1 MQVIRIEPDN
11 VQVKDNDV
19 KTPRVQKDK
28 ELMRPANNQLLVLPQ
43 YNKPKK
49 SNMAQVM
56 PQGDSSSIETNLFK
70 FGN

>member
-1 MQVIRIEPDN
+1 MQVIRIEPNN
-11 VQVKDNDV
+11 VQFKDNDV
-19 KTPRVQKDK
+19 KTPRIQKDK
-28 ELMRPANNQLLVLPQ
+28 ELMRPANNLLVLPQ

-56 PQGDSSSIETNLFK
+56 PQGNSSSIQTILFK

>member
-1 MQVIRIEPDN
+1 MQVIRIELHK

-19 KTPRVQKDK
+19 KTPQVQKNK
-28 ELMRPANNQLLVLPQ
+28 ELMRPANNLLVLPQ